1 MLEVL
6 TRYWWA
12 FIARG
17 ILAIAL
23 GVMVFAWPGIT
34 VTALIIVFGI
44 YVFVDGI
51 FLVVKAI
58 GGWKARD
65 DRWLLLFEGLLGIGI
80 GVITFFA
87 PGVTAVGLLFYIAAW
102 SLADWHLGDCRGHP
116 PSQGDPGGGMVDIL
130 RHCLNPFR
138 RPPDDFSWHG
148 DPGADLALGNL
159 RLRVRRYPDC
169 VGHQDSHASSREV
182 ARRPAQKLGAAR
194 CRSQL
199 SHHHP
204 ARSGGRGTRR
214 GLKRLPH
221 GAAIDR
227 LMSQEGLA

>member
-1 MLEVL
+1 MLEIL

-34 VTALIIVFGI
+34 IAALIIVFGI

-80 GVITFFA
+80 GVITIFA

-102 SLADWHLGDCRGHP
+102 SLATGILEIVGAIRLRKEI
-116 PSQGDPGGGMVDIL
+116 QGEVWWIFSGIVSILFAVLLMIFPGTGI
-130 RHCLNPFR
+130 
-138 RPPDDFSWHG
+138 
-148 DPGADLALGNL
+148 LALIWLLGIYAFVFGVIL
-159 RLRVRRYPDC
+159 ILLGIRIRM
-169 VGHQDSHASSREV
+169 H
-182 ARRPAQKLGAAR
+182 RPAK
-194 CRSQL
+194 
-199 SHHHP
+199 
-204 ARSGGRGTRR
+204 
-214 GLKRLPH
+214 
-221 GAAIDR
+221 
-227 LMSQEGLA
+227 

>member
-1 MLEVL
+1 MLEIL

-102 SLADWHLGDCRGHP
+102 SLATGILEIVGAIRLRKEI
-116 PSQGDPGGGMVDIL
+116 QGEVWWIFSGIVSILFAVLLMIFPGTGI
-130 RHCLNPFR
+130 
-138 RPPDDFSWHG
+138 
-148 DPGADLALGNL
+148 LALIWLLGIYAFVFGVIL
-159 RLRVRRYPDC
+159 IVLGIRIRM
-169 VGHQDSHASSREV
+169 H
-182 ARRPAQKLGAAR
+182 RPAK
-194 CRSQL
+194 
-199 SHHHP
+199 
-204 ARSGGRGTRR
+204 
-214 GLKRLPH
+214 
-221 GAAIDR
+221 
-227 LMSQEGLA
+227 

>member
-1 MLEVL
+1 MLEIL

-87 PGVTAVGLLFYIAAW
+87 PGVTAIGLLFYIAAR
-102 SLADWHLGDCRGHP
+102 SLATGILEIVGAVRLRKEI
-116 PSQGDPGGGMVDIL
+116 QGEVWWIFSGIVSILFAVLLMIFPGTGI
-130 RHCLNPFR
+130 
-138 RPPDDFSWHG
+138 
-148 DPGADLALGNL
+148 LALIWLLGIYAFVFGVIL
-159 RLRVRRYPDC
+159 IVLGIRIRM
-169 VGHQDSHASSREV
+169 H
-182 ARRPAQKLGAAR
+182 RPAK
-194 CRSQL
+194 
-199 SHHHP
+199 
-204 ARSGGRGTRR
+204 
-214 GLKRLPH
+214 
-221 GAAIDR
+221 
-227 LMSQEGLA
+227 